1 MIGSIRVHTRL
12 STTGLPA
19 AFLDFFSKTY
29 CPRHLAKLFSSSGTA
44 KVMVSTR
51 SQRKRPASP
60 VEAVAIVKA
69 EEDSSALSDIAS
81 PPKKARKTKGKA
93 AAKVKKEESEDEF
106 VPPPVDE
113 AATPAPKGKAKV
125 APTPKSVKSVKEDN
139 DGLGPKPAKT
149 AGVHPRPSRSI

>member
-1 MIGSIRVHTRL
+1 
-12 STTGLPA
+12 
-19 AFLDFFSKTY
+19 
-29 CPRHLAKLFSSSGTA
+29 
-44 KVMVSTR
+44 MVSTR

-69 EEDSSALSDIAS
+69 EENSSALSDIAS

-93 AAKVKKEESEDEF
+93 VAAAKVKKEDSEDEF

-113 AATPAPKGKAKV
+113 AATPARKGKAKV
-125 APTPKSVKSVKEDN
+125 APTPKSVKEDN